1 MNYQELLVD
10 ASKQLKSYKFNSA
23 KLDAELI
30 LSKTLGLSRET
41 ILLNLNEKIND
52 KVLENFN
59 YYLKLRKQNK
69 PIAHILGFKDFWKY
83 KFKVDNNVLIPRP
96 ETELIIEQ
104 ALKILPKLSNKNI
117 EIAGSLP
124 TRGETYKS
132 DIFLSDKEL
141 LREFQES
148 ASILN
153 PYVDLFYLDVL
164 CSYKEIELALES
176 IKNFDK
182 DVIVGIHLKDT
193 GKLPSGEN
201 IIGLKEILSNYK
213 IRAVI
218 GGCISPEIYQKVS
231 AELKQLNYEYGFKIN
246 AFENIPD
253 DWSITPNANPNLSL
267 GKRTDLNPH
276 AFVDFCKKAISEGAS
291 FVGGCCEINHHHIQA
306 LSNEL

>member
-1 MNYQELLVD
+1 MSTNIKLLDGGFGQAIINKGLDQIGTLWGCSAYLNEHDHQKVID
-10 ASKQLKSYKFNSA
+10 THLDFINAGSKIITTSNFTIRKRRLAQN
-23 KLDAELI
+23 KLENKLNVFLEISGKLAQKAVK
-30 LSKTLGLSRET
+30 LSK
-41 ILLNLNEKIND
+41 K
-52 KVLENFN
+52 K
-59 YYLKLRKQNK
+59 
-69 PIAHILGFKDFWKY
+69 
-83 KFKVDNNVLIPRP
+83 
-96 ETELIIEQ
+96 
-104 ALKILPKLSNKNI
+104 I

-201 IIGLKEILSNYK
+201 ILGLKKILSNYK

-267 GKRTDLNPH
+267 GKRTDLDPDV
-276 AFVDFCKKAISEGAS
+276 FVDFCKKAINDGAS

>member
-1 MNYQELLVD
+1 MSTNIKLLDGGFGQAIINKGLDQIGTLWGCSAYLNKQDHQKVID
-10 ASKQLKSYKFNSA
+10 THLDFINAGSKIITTSNF
-23 KLDAELI
+23 
-30 LSKTLGLSRET
+30 T
-41 ILLNLNEKIND
+41 I
-52 KVLENFN
+52 
-59 YYLKLRKQNK
+59 RKRRLAQNK
-69 PIAHILGFKDFWKY
+69 LEDKL
-83 KFKVDNNVLIPRP
+83 NVFLEISGK
-96 ETELIIEQ
+96 LAQ
-104 ALKILPKLSNKNI
+104 KAVKISNKKI

-201 IIGLKEILSNYK
+201 ILGLKKILSNYK

-267 GKRTDLNPH
+267 GKRTDLDPDV
-276 AFVDFCKKAISEGAS
+276 FVDFCKKAINDGAS

>member
-83 KFKVDNNVLIPRP
+83 KFKVDKNVLIPRP

-117 EIAGSLP
+117 LDIGTGSGCIIISIIKERENCKATAIDKSLKALKVAKLNAEMHQVQKKIKFLNIDVDKYFANKYDLIVSNPPYIKDCEILSL
-124 TRGETYKS
+124 
-132 DIFLSDKEL
+132 
-141 LREFQES
+141 
-148 ASILN
+148 
-153 PYVDLFYLDVL
+153 
-164 CSYKEIELALES
+164 
-176 IKNFDK
+176 DK
-182 DVIVGIHLKDT
+182 DVKLNEPKLALSGGKSGLNKVFKVIKKSQKLLKT
-193 GKLPSGEN
+193 NGKLILE
-201 IIGLKEILSNYK
+201 IGDKQSKEVKKYLIKNNFNQIQVFKDLSRK
-213 IRAVI
+213 DR
-218 GGCISPEIYQKVS
+218 CIVS
-231 AELKQLNYEYGFKIN
+231 TK
-246 AFENIPD
+246 
-253 DWSITPNANPNLSL
+253 AN
-267 GKRTDLNPH
+267 
-276 AFVDFCKKAISEGAS
+276 
-291 FVGGCCEINHHHIQA
+291 
-306 LSNEL
+306 

>member
-1 MNYQELLVD
+1 MSTNIKLLD
-10 ASKQLKSYKFNSA
+10 GGFGQAIINKGLDQIGTLWGCSA
-23 KLDAELI
+23 Y
-30 LSKTLGLSRET
+30 
-41 ILLNLNEKIND
+41 LNEQDHQKVIDTHLDFINAGSKIITTS
-52 KVLENFN
+52 NFTI
-59 YYLKLRKQNK
+59 RKRRLAQNK
-69 PIAHILGFKDFWKY
+69 LEDKL
-83 KFKVDNNVLIPRP
+83 NVFLEISGK
-96 ETELIIEQ
+96 LAQ
-104 ALKILPKLSNKNI
+104 KAVKLSNKKI

-201 IIGLKEILSNYK
+201 ILGLKKILFNYN

-231 AELKQLNYEYGFKIN
+231 EEFKQLNYEYGFKIN

-267 GKRTDLNPH
+267 GKRTDLDPD
-276 AFVDFCKKAISEGAS
+276 AFVDFCKKAINEGAS
-291 FVGGCCEINHHHIQA
+291 FIGGCCEINHHHIQA